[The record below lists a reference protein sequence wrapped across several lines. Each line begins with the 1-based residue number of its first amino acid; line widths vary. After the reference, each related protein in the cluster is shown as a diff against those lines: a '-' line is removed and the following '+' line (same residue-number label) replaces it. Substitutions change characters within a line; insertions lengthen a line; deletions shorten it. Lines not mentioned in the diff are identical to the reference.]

1 VTLTEHF
8 AAARPPR
15 GQESCGCCKGSGEHV
30 PEGHECYRCDA
41 SGTVRRGSKEPYC
54 DDQRQPRRRHW
65 RQAARHEL
73 MSVEDLLGLHS
84 DEALRLWRRRW
95 GDSRLG
101 HGTGT
106 TVRDIYDR
114 KAAEMARNEP
124 AWSRLDEPI
133 RTGTIDPVLLEKSGS
148 GHTVVNEGGHRI
160 VRAHQ
165 LGVSHLPVSWD
176 PGSQLHRYD
185 WEDPEPLPHEGKL
198 AGVGDYGMG
207 HRPLRDGAPA
217 HDLHEG
223 YSEDIYTH
231 PQYWASSWPSRPD
244 AEGLAQ
250 LRRVRGKPDDLV
262 TIYRGVPEGTERRFH
277 TGEWVS
283 LSRTYAHNHAYNEG
297 EADERAGHPWVVH
310 KAQVP
315 ARHVRD
321 AGTAQYTEQ
330 GYWGPDIDAEQD
342 EPGHHTALLADHPE
356 YGPEP
361 EYHFAPE
368 DWPQE
373 ERFAHNDREFDKRRQ
388 WKQHIQRGLSL
399 GHITHDETKQL
410 GYYPSGHAHRD
421 EWTGKGGWQPLP
433 QRMYHVTTDLESVR
447 QHGLK
452 TRDELNQMHGH
463 GLGGGESDTISL
475 TTNHGLAGHILGALH
490 EMHRAVNGKITPQQ
504 MWNQA
509 RRGYRAQ
516 RPYHE
521 SIARN
526 WHSDW
531 KEGDELPM
539 GLREGLRGYEVK
551 QGGMLGSPEEIRE
564 RHGPGW
570 EPADEGIDV
579 PKGRMHYTWRRKMD
593 PDKQREFAAEV
604 YKRYSNGRWH
614 AGGPEDP
621 MFFLSDTKA
630 FAKKDP
636 KNFALLHVRPRPGA
650 QGYPVSGMNE
660 WRTGTGD
667 ALDVHHYAHQPS
679 GELHEA
685 ILVVAGITPDDEFV
699 HQGPSPL
706 DYRESSALHPDRLAI
721 VNSAAGEHPKG
732 DAYFAETSRKVFRN
746 PDTGRRLKNPRT
758 IVTPGAEPG
767 TVAFVDYTRPTPD
780 SVYVNY
786 MKTRSDRRG
795 EGLGTALAENLIA
808 RHPDAKIIHFG
819 KMMHPAMGHIKEE
832 MARRYPDRT
841 ILGHVRYASLQ
852 HEAARSTITAY
863 AWSPASIHLA
873 AGEAWFHG
881 SDRPEE
887 FDRFDLSRH
896 RAAHEEGEPD
906 ENDTKQRWWN
916 SRLGS
921 HFSSMHHVAS
931 NFAEL
936 NGDGWVYHADLSVK
950 NPAHYRSE
958 YDLDRHGFTWARQHG
973 YRFDPL
979 HEAASDDPDRQ
990 ADHAGALRE
999 HPQSQEIADGFRRH
1013 LQERG
1018 HDGITYGNE
1027 YEEPHLHL
1035 CAIAFH
1041 PDQVHIGESHR
1052 VYAHCD
1058 QTQSCEHCGNQGVEK
1073 SDPYC
1078 GSCERLNQHV
1088 AAVFIPTKRIF
1099 GPTTCLDKDLFDGDH
1114 LKPQVRSTLL
1124 ARLDSVLA
1132 PVLGSGWEDVASV
1145 HLAGSQVSMW
1155 TDENCQG
1162 NGDLDTLIGIAY
1174 THARNRI
1181 PAWAVLTDEAI
1192 DKLLN
1197 AALREH
1203 YNASHWHPAFAPGD
1217 REFDLTGYVN
1227 SGAIDIRS
1235 LNPYAAYDLIH
1246 DDWTV
1251 RPPQLPS
1258 WGPESFPQGPAL
1270 FQEARGLIAQV
1281 RAILRLPE
1289 PFRAQEARRIWAYI
1303 HEGRK
1308 ADFSETGMGWL
1319 GVGNVLE
1326 KALDQASGD
1335 LVGKLKAAVYG
1346 QETGPQALG
1355 HGETTATI
1363 LSASPR

>member
-30 PEGHECYRCDA
+30 PEGHECYRCDS
-41 SGTVRRGSKEPYC
+41 SGTVRRGSKDPYC

-124 AWSRLDEPI
+124 AWSRLDEPL

-198 AGVGDYGMG
+198 AGVEEYGGG

-223 YSEDIYTH
+223 YAEDIYTH
-231 PQYWASSWPSRPD
+231 PQYWAVSWPDRAS

-250 LRRVRGKPDDLV
+250 LRRVRGQPDAPV

-342 EPGHHTALLADHPE
+342 EPGHHTALLAEHPE

-368 DWPQE
+368 DWPRDE
-373 ERFAHNDREFDKRRQ
+373 AIAHNDREFDKRRQ

-504 MWNQA
+504 MWDQA

-679 GELHEA
+679 GE
-685 ILVVAGITPDDEFV
+685 I
-699 HQGPSPL
+699 
-706 DYRESSALHPDRLAI
+706 
-721 VNSAAGEHPKG
+721 
-732 DAYFAETSRKVFRN
+732 
-746 PDTGRRLKNPRT
+746 
-758 IVTPGAEPG
+758 
-767 TVAFVDYTRPTPD
+767 
-780 SVYVNY
+780 
-786 MKTRSDRRG
+786 
-795 EGLGTALAENLIA
+795 
-808 RHPDAKIIHFG
+808 
-819 KMMHPAMGHIKEE
+819 
-832 MARRYPDRT
+832 
-841 ILGHVRYASLQ
+841 
-852 HEAARSTITAY
+852 HEAAAGGVIRAY
-863 AWSPASIHLA
+863 AWSPGNIHLSS
-873 AGEAWFHG
+873 GEAWFHG

-906 ENDTKQRWWN
+906 ENDIKQRWWN

-1058 QTQSCEHCGNQGVEK
+1058 QTQPCEHCGNQGVEK

-1099 GPTTCLDKDLFDGDH
+1099 GPTTCLDKDLFEGDH
-1114 LKPQVRSTLL
+1114 LKPQVRSTLM

-1227 SGAIDIRS
+1227 SGAIDIRL
-1235 LNPYAAYDLIH
+1235 LNPYAAWDLIH

-1251 RPPQLPS
+1251 RPPELPS

-1308 ADFSETGMGWL
+1308 ADFSPEGLGWQ
-1319 GVGNVLE
+1319 GTGNVLE

-1335 LVGKLKAAVYG
+1335 LVGKLKAAVYDG
-1346 QETGPQALG
+1346 EQGPQALG